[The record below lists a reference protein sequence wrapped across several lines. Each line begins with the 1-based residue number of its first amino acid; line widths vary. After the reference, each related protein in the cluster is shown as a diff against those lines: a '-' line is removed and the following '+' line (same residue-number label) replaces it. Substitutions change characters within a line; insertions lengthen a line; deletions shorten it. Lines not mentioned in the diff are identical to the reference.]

1 MSPEEIAS
9 IERAT
14 LAAVSPAEVLD
25 LGHWLVALDP
35 GTIRRAASA
44 VPLSHNLAADPDLFD
59 RIDAAFAARGL
70 GTAFRLPDVP
80 GLAGVAD
87 LLAARGL
94 VSEQP
99 TLVKVCKLSDVA
111 AYAEPA
117 DALVAPDEDWGKV
130 FLSEGFDPV
139 DGANRVAA
147 LSRSPDALYGQV
159 RVADQT
165 AAVGVGAFAEGWVSF
180 HGMRTEKSQRGQ
192 GHAGR
197 ILATLARAGLERGMS
212 RGFLQVEEANSGA
225 RSLYRKAGFERA
237 WTYRYWSRP
246 A

>member
-1 MSPEEIAS
+1 MRPEEIAA

-14 LAAVSPAEVLD
+14 LVAVSPAEVLD
-25 LGHWLVALDP
+25 LGDWLVALDP

-44 VPLSHNLAADPDLFD
+44 VPLSHSLEADPVVFD
-59 RIDAAFAARGL
+59 RIDEAFASRGL
-70 GTAFRLPDVP
+70 RTAFRLPDVP
-80 GLAGVAD
+80 GLAGIAD
-87 LLAARGL
+87 LLTTRGL
-94 VSEQP
+94 ISEQP
-99 TLVKVCKLSDVA
+99 TLVKVCRLSDVA
-111 AYAEPA
+111 ALAEPA
-117 DALVAPDEDWGKV
+117 EALKAPDESWGKV

-139 DGANRVAA
+139 DGASRVAA
-147 LSRSPDALYGQV
+147 LSRSPDALYG
-159 RVADQT
+159 RVQAGDQT
-165 AAVGVGAFAEGWVSF
+165 VAVGVGAYAEDWVSF

-197 ILATLARAGLERGMS
+197 ILSTLAQAGLDRGMT

>member
-1 MSPEEIAS
+1 MSPEDIAA

-25 LGHWLVALDP
+25 LGDWLVALDP

-44 VPLSHNLAADPDLFD
+44 VPLCHSLEPDPDLFD

-70 GTAFRLPDVP
+70 GAAFRLPDVP

-87 LLAARGL
+87 LLTARGL

-99 TLVKVCKLSDVA
+99 TLVKVCRLSDVA
-111 AYAEPA
+111 DYAEPA
-117 DALVAPDEDWGKV
+117 ETLGVPDAHWGKV

-159 RVADQT
+159 RVEGRT
-165 AAVGVGAFAEGWVSF
+165 AAVGVGAFDGDWVSF

-197 ILATLARAGLERGMS
+197 ILATLAGAGLERGMS

-225 RSLYRKAGFERA
+225 RSLYRKAGFERV

>member
-1 MSPEEIAS
+1 MRPEEIAS

-14 LAAVSPAEVLD
+14 LAAVSPAEVID
-25 LGHWLVALDP
+25 LGDWLVALDP

-44 VPLSHNLAADPDLFD
+44 VPLSHSLEADPDVLD
-59 RIDAAFAARGL
+59 QIDGAFASRGL
-70 GTAFRLPDVP
+70 RTAFRLPDVP
-80 GLAGVAD
+80 GLAGVAE
-87 LLAARGL
+87 LLTSRGL
-94 VSEQP
+94 VSAQP
-99 TLVKVCKLSDVA
+99 TLVKVCLLSDVA
-111 AYAEPA
+111 ALAEPA
-117 DALVAPDEDWGKV
+117 EALAAPDEAWGKV

-147 LSRSPDALYGQV
+147 LSRSADALYG
-159 RVADQT
+159 RVKVGHQT
-165 AAVGVGAFAEGWVSF
+165 VAVGVGAYGEDWVSF

-197 ILATLARAGLERGMS
+197 ILSTLARAGLERGMT

-225 RSLYRKAGFERA
+225 RSLYRRAGFRRA
-237 WTYRYWSRP
+237 YTYRYWSRP